1 MTLEEYNILELKKKL
16 EKKLNQDIQAQDKYL
31 DLLLNFEKDC
41 KKDKLQSIAI
51 TENFIQSLIAYFK
64 IKKSDIYT
72 DKNLAKLKNI
82 EAEYKK
88 IAYRIKALKGILA
101 YIDLESL
108 GTNIRFFYAI
118 KRLLKE
124 IIDKNLCLEDA
135 TIIFGLLV
143 KYLPNNYYLIKQY
156 FNSDGELIK
165 FSVSSIL
172 KDQLLK
178 VENTLSLEHFQ
189 YMETF
194 ELLASTILENYDK
207 LLNQE
212 EKGYKSIKVKAKKIN
227 KKEITTQIALDSLS
241 KKWEYFLINMGDKHL
256 IFSFFLELL
265 DDTEASIIEFNAS
278 GEKTSILYECI
289 EFLKSHIDLC
299 QTDDTVKKII
309 FIITDIIL
317 IEEKLN
323 DNVNTNYREYLMNE
337 LDLLYTLLTNLIK
350 SLKKDDL
357 SLTRKSV
364 VK

>member
-1 MTLEEYNILELKKKL
+1 M
-16 EKKLNQDIQAQDKYL
+16 
-31 DLLLNFEKDC
+31 
-41 KKDKLQSIAI
+41 
-51 TENFIQSLIAYFK
+51 
-64 IKKSDIYT
+64 
-72 DKNLAKLKNI
+72 
-82 EAEYKK
+82 
-88 IAYRIKALKGILA
+88 
-101 YIDLESL
+101 
-108 GTNIRFFYAI
+108 
-118 KRLLKE
+118 LKE

-178 VENTLSLEHFQ
+178 VENTLSLEHYQ
-189 YMETF
+189 YTEAF

-212 EKGYKSIKVKAKKIN
+212 EKRYKSIKVKVKKIN
-227 KKEITTQIALDSLS
+227 KKEIATQITLDSLS

-256 IFSFFLELL
+256 ILSFFLELL

-289 EFLKSHIDLC
+289 EFLKLHIDLC

>member
-1 MTLEEYNILELKKKL
+1 MTLIEYNILELKKKL
-16 EKKLNQDIQAQDKYL
+16 EEMFFEYKNLEDKYL
-31 DLLLNFEKDC
+31 ELLINFEKHCENDV
-41 KKDKLQSIAI
+41 LQSTGLPRNI
-51 TENFIQSLIAYFK
+51 IQSLTAYFK

-72 DKNLAKLKNI
+72 DKNLKKLKNI
-82 EAEYKK
+82 EEEYKK
-88 IAYRIKALKGILA
+88 NVYRVNALKDLLV
-101 YIDLESL
+101 YIDIEPLEI
-108 GTNIRFFYAI
+108 NIRFFYAL
-118 KRLLKE
+118 KRLLRE

-143 KYLPNNYYLIKQY
+143 KYLPNSYYLLKQY

-165 FSVSSIL
+165 FSISSL
-172 KDQLLK
+172 LNDQLLK
-178 VENTLSLEHFQ
+178 IADTLSLEHYQ
-189 YMETF
+189 YAETF
-194 ELLASTILENYDK
+194 ELLSLTILKNYDI

-309 FIITDIIL
+309 FIIADIIL

-350 SLKKDDL
+350 KLKNNDL

>member
-1 MTLEEYNILELKKKL
+1 MTLIEYNILELKKKL
-16 EKKLNQDIQAQDKYL
+16 EEMFFEYNNLQDKYL
-31 DLLLNFEKDC
+31 ELLINFEKHCENDV
-41 KKDKLQSIAI
+41 LQSTGLPRNII
-51 TENFIQSLIAYFK
+51 KSLIAYFK

-72 DKNLAKLKNI
+72 DKNLKKLKNI
-82 EAEYKK
+82 EEEYKK
-88 IAYRIKALKGILA
+88 NVYRVNALKDLLV
-101 YIDLESL
+101 YIDIEPLEI
-108 GTNIRFFYAI
+108 NIRFFYAL
-118 KRLLKE
+118 KRLLRE

-143 KYLPNNYYLIKQY
+143 KYLPNSYYLLKQY

-165 FSVSSIL
+165 FSISSL
-172 KDQLLK
+172 LNDQLLK
-178 VENTLSLEHFQ
+178 IADTLSLEHYQ
-189 YMETF
+189 YAETF
-194 ELLASTILENYDK
+194 ELLSLTILKNYDI

-309 FIITDIIL
+309 SIITDIIL

>member
-1 MTLEEYNILELKKKL
+1 MTLIEYNILELKKKL
-16 EKKLNQDIQAQDKYL
+16 EEMVFEYKNLQDKYL
-31 DLLLNFEKDC
+31 ELLINFEKHCENDIV
-41 KKDKLQSIAI
+41 QSTGLPRNI
-51 TENFIQSLIAYFK
+51 IQSLIAYFK

-72 DKNLAKLKNI
+72 DKNLKKLKII
-82 EAEYKK
+82 EEEYKK
-88 IAYRIKALKGILA
+88 NVYRVNALKDLLV
-101 YIDLESL
+101 YIDIEPLEI
-108 GTNIRFFYAI
+108 NIRFFYTL
-118 KRLLKE
+118 KRLLRE

-143 KYLPNNYYLIKQY
+143 KYLPNSYYLLKQY
-156 FNSDGELIK
+156 FNLDGELIK
-165 FSVSSIL
+165 FSISSL
-172 KDQLLK
+172 LNDQLLK
-178 VENTLSLEHFQ
+178 IADTLSLEHYQ
-189 YMETF
+189 YAETF
-194 ELLASTILENYDK
+194 ELLSLTILKNYDI

-212 EKGYKSIKVKAKKIN
+212 TNENKKSKVKIKKIQGKGN
-227 KKEITTQIALDSLS
+227 ISQITLDSLS
-241 KKWEYFLINMGDKHL
+241 KKWEYILINIEDNDL

-265 DDTEASIIEFNAS
+265 DNTEASIIEFNAS

-289 EFLKSHIDLC
+289 EFLKSHIGLC
-299 QTDDTVKKII
+299 QTDDTLKKITS
-309 FIITDIIL
+309 IITDIIL

>member
-1 MTLEEYNILELKKKL
+1 MTLIEYNILELKKKL
-16 EKKLNQDIQAQDKYL
+16 EEMFFEYNNLQDKYL
-31 DLLLNFEKDC
+31 ELLINFEKHCENDV
-41 KKDKLQSIAI
+41 LQSTGLPRNI
-51 TENFIQSLIAYFK
+51 IQSLIAYFK

-72 DKNLAKLKNI
+72 DKNLKKLKNI
-82 EAEYKK
+82 EEEYKK
-88 IAYRIKALKGILA
+88 NVYRVNALKDLLV
-101 YIDLESL
+101 YIDIEPLEI
-108 GTNIRFFYAI
+108 NIRFFYAL
-118 KRLLKE
+118 KRLLRE

-143 KYLPNNYYLIKQY
+143 KYLPNSYYLLKQY

-165 FSVSSIL
+165 FSISSL
-172 KDQLLK
+172 LNDQLLK
-178 VENTLSLEHFQ
+178 IADTLSLEHYQ
-189 YMETF
+189 YAETF
-194 ELLASTILENYDK
+194 ELLSLTILKNYDI

-212 EKGYKSIKVKAKKIN
+212 KKGYKSIKVKAKKIN

-241 KKWEYFLINMGDKHL
+241 KKWEYLLINMGDKHL

-278 GEKTSILYECI
+278 GEKTSILYEGI

-299 QTDDTVKKII
+299 QTDDTLKKII
-309 FIITDIIL
+309 SIITDIIL

-323 DNVNTNYREYLMNE
+323 DNVNTNYREYLVNE

-350 SLKKDDL
+350 GLKKNDL

-364 VK
+364 VN

>member
-64 IKKSDIYT
+64 IKESDIYT

-82 EAEYKK
+82 QAEYKK
-88 IAYRIKALKGILA
+88 IAYRIKALKGILT

-108 GTNIRFFYAI
+108 GTNIRFFYAL

-194 ELLASTILENYDK
+194 ELLASTILKNYDK

-212 EKGYKSIKVKAKKIN
+212 EKGYKSIKVKAKK
-227 KKEITTQIALDSLS
+227 
-241 KKWEYFLINMGDKHL
+241 
-256 IFSFFLELL
+256 
-265 DDTEASIIEFNAS
+265 
-278 GEKTSILYECI
+278 
-289 EFLKSHIDLC
+289 
-299 QTDDTVKKII
+299 
-309 FIITDIIL
+309 
-317 IEEKLN
+317 
-323 DNVNTNYREYLMNE
+323 
-337 LDLLYTLLTNLIK
+337 
-350 SLKKDDL
+350 
-357 SLTRKSV
+357 
-364 VK
+364 

>member
-1 MTLEEYNILELKKKL
+1 MTLIEYNILELKKKL
-16 EKKLNQDIQAQDKYL
+16 EEMFFEYKNLEDKYL
-31 DLLLNFEKDC
+31 ELLINFEKHCENDV
-41 KKDKLQSIAI
+41 LQSTGLPRNI
-51 TENFIQSLIAYFK
+51 IQSLTAYFK

-72 DKNLAKLKNI
+72 DKNLKKLKNI
-82 EAEYKK
+82 EEEYKK
-88 IAYRIKALKGILA
+88 NVYRVNALKDLLV
-101 YIDLESL
+101 YIDIEPLEI
-108 GTNIRFFYAI
+108 NIRFFYAL
-118 KRLLKE
+118 KRLLRE

-143 KYLPNNYYLIKQY
+143 KYLPNSYYLLKQY

-165 FSVSSIL
+165 FSISSL
-172 KDQLLK
+172 LNDQLLK
-178 VENTLSLEHFQ
+178 IADTLSLEHYQ
-189 YMETF
+189 YAETF
-194 ELLASTILENYDK
+194 ELLSLTILKNYDI

-309 FIITDIIL
+309 SIITDIIL

>member
-1 MTLEEYNILELKKKL
+1 MTLIEYNILELKKKL
-16 EKKLNQDIQAQDKYL
+16 EEMFFEYKNLEDKYL
-31 DLLLNFEKDC
+31 ELLINFEKHCENDV
-41 KKDKLQSIAI
+41 LQSTGLPRNI
-51 TENFIQSLIAYFK
+51 IQSLTAYFK

-72 DKNLAKLKNI
+72 DKNLKKLKNI
-82 EAEYKK
+82 EEEYKK
-88 IAYRIKALKGILA
+88 NVYRVNALKDLLV
-101 YIDLESL
+101 YIDIEPLEI
-108 GTNIRFFYAI
+108 NIRFFYAL
-118 KRLLKE
+118 KRLLRE

-143 KYLPNNYYLIKQY
+143 KYLPNSYYLLKQY

-165 FSVSSIL
+165 FSISSL
-172 KDQLLK
+172 LNDQLLK
-178 VENTLSLEHFQ
+178 IADTLSLEHYQ
-189 YMETF
+189 YAETF
-194 ELLASTILENYDK
+194 ELLSLTILKNYDI

-278 GEKTSILYECI
+278 GEKTSILYEGI

-309 FIITDIIL
+309 SIITDIIL

-323 DNVNTNYREYLMNE
+323 DNVNTNYREYLVNE

-350 SLKKDDL
+350 GLKKNDL

-364 VK
+364 VN